1 MPSRTKPQYKVNIDR
16 ELKVALYRIIDE
28 SSIPPTFNT
37 IYNSNAKFGLYTR
50 QKIGQVL
57 GQLVSGGFIIK
68 NQDANLKEMIF
79 MTKEQYNARCNNF
92 NK

>member
-1 MPSRTKPQYKVNIDR
+1 MPSKTKPQYKVNIDR

-28 SSIPPTFNT
+28 SSIPPTFNA

-57 GQLVSGGFIIK
+57 GQLVSGGFVIK